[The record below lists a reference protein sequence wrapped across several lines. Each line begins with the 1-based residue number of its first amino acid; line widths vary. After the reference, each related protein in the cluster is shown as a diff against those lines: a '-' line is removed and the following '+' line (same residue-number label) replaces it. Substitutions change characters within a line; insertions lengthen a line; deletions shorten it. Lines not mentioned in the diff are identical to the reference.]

1 MKRERQTTSDLC
13 PKCGASWDCE
23 HGARK
28 PEKKRRP
35 DVADEIAANIAA
47 GAAAHPRR
55 YLTWGEKADEVLSRI
70 FDNGNFTP
78 SPQEIFDAY
87 PFGMRKYW
95 PYLAISSSVTSSS
108 VRSRLRPLFGFSDSG
123 SKGRGGSRSAVSAAV
138 ARFRVLLSSLSLSLS
153 DLI

>member
-95 PYLAISSSVTSSS
+95 PYKVWLGRVKWWKAGC
-108 VRSRLRPLFGFSDSG
+108 PPAKPKPFSPAKEQG
-123 SKGRGGSRSAVSAAV
+123 
-138 ARFRVLLSSLSLSLS
+138 VLPWR
-153 DLI
+153 